1 MIHPD
6 IRGSV
11 AEKKR
16 RSAMIADVVYGLETL
31 TGKRGALLEVVEA
44 IVSDGRLIMILTDED
59 VLQKHDAP
67 LKGIFYRVVLPLA
80 RSNVSIKAQAF
91 SLVQE
96 TLKFSEETSGFGKLA
111 GELGR

>member
-6 IRGSV
+6 RRRSV
-11 AEKKR
+11 AEKKS
-16 RSAMIADVVYGLETL
+16 RSAMMADVAYSLETL

-80 RSNVSIKAQAF
+80 RSNVSIKAEAF

-96 TLKFSEETSGFGKLA
+96 TLKFAEETSGFGKLA